1 MPMRLPGLAN
11 LITGAR
17 LVFIFLAA
25 LCIIAYTPDRDYY
38 RWAAVALVVG
48 AIVSDIL
55 DGKVARWLKQ
65 ESYIGRLMDA
75 AADAVGFT
83 LGFVFLYFFDLGM
96 RFPLWFVI
104 VVVGRE
110 LAVYGLFLALVIRKR
125 RIEKRP
131 SAIAKWNTLLL
142 ALCILALLL
151 RFDYSWALWVV
162 AAATTLISGAENVRA
177 AIDAIRVNNA
187 SEACI

>member
-1 MPMRLPGLAN
+1 M
-11 LITGAR
+11 T
-17 LVFIFLAA
+17 
-25 LCIIAYTPDRDYY
+25 
-38 RWAAVALVVG
+38 VG

-65 ESYIGRLMDA
+65 ESYVGKLMDA
-75 AADAVGFT
+75 AADAIGFT

-96 RFPLWFVI
+96 RFPLWFVV

-110 LAVYGLFLALVIRKR
+110 LVVYGLYLAMIVRRR
-125 RIEKRP
+125 RIAKKP

-151 RFDYSWALWVV
+151 RFEYAWMLWIV
-162 AAATTLISGAENVRA
+162 ATATTLFSGGENVMA
-177 AIDAIRVNNA
+177 AVEALRKPVAI
-187 SEACI
+187 S